1 MASMFNNEKLV
12 VKMMKMNDFVIILQ
26 KLKTIFNDMERVWN
40 IILSRKNWTNGIL
53 LNFGK
58 IYSLLIYLW

>member
-26 KLKTIFNDMERVWN
+26 KLKTIFNDMERV
-40 IILSRKNWTNGIL
+40 
-53 LNFGK
+53 
-58 IYSLLIYLW
+58 